1 MVFSRVLL
9 ISEDMNWQ
17 VYVTDFQVSMD
28 NEILRPYSTTL
39 SVNVIPDFIQR
50 LNSAIMCNGN
60 FEPIF
65 VEIAQVRRAKCCQVA
80 TGDTVAVLDEKVCI
94 NVGGVNYFST
104 VRHVNCSILLNSA
117 ISICSTCSQY
127 RNTLRAMASRH
138 KKLTPPSIHT
148 NVRYLRTP
156 QRSAYIKFLQKAIHT
171 KNQQILRLKSRI
183 KNIINSNACVELDDQ
198 LNTDIMKIVEDHKQL
213 TEKDDFKRIFWEQ
226 QVATYITCIPIIY

>member
-65 VEIAQVRRAKCCQVA
+65 VEIAQVRKGKLFSS
-80 TGDTVAVLDEKVCI
+80 TGNTVAVLDEKVCI
-94 NVGGVNYFST
+94 NVGEVNYFST

-127 RNTLRAMASRH
+127 RNTLWAMASRH

-156 QRSAYIKFLQKAIHT
+156 QKSAYIKSRRKLS
-171 KNQQILRLKSRI
+171 ILKTSRY
-183 KNIINSNACVELDDQ
+183 SPE
-198 LNTDIMKIVEDHKQL
+198 
-213 TEKDDFKRIFWEQ
+213 
-226 QVATYITCIPIIY
+226 